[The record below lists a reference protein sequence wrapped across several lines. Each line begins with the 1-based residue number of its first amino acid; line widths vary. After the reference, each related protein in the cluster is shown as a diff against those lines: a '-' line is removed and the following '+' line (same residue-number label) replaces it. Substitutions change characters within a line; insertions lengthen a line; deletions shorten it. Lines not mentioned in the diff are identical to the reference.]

1 MANEKRT
8 ILLTNA
14 LRKRQ
19 TLKERITKA
28 TEHSLVIGVVKR
40 TSGEPTSTS
49 LKTREEQET
58 YIKGSMQKVVDL
70 RDEYYALVAGINK
83 ANIENTITI
92 AGKEVSLATAIEMRN
107 SFGLTYGGLLN
118 HVSKTIKA
126 STRHIERT
134 DEDIEKVIANEVTRS
149 IAGTDDTAQ
158 RLEIE
163 NQTRERVERRMKEE
177 LQDPLDA
184 QNLLQTLK
192 EQYEDIRDE
201 LETKLNIANATIS
214 FEY

>member
-1 MANEKRT
+1 MANEIRT

-19 TLKERITKA
+19 TLKDRIDKSTDQC
-28 TEHSLVIGVVKR
+28 LVIGVVKKA
-40 TSGEPTSTS
+40 SGEPTSTS

-70 RDEYYALVAGINK
+70 REEYYALVAGINK

-118 HVSKTIKA
+118 HVNKTIQA
-126 STRHIERT
+126 SNRHIERT
-134 DEDIEKVIANEVTRS
+134 DEDIEKVIANEVTRAINS
-149 IAGTDDTAQ
+149 TDDTAQ
-158 RLEIE
+158 RLELE
-163 NQTRERVERRMKEE
+163 TQTRERVERRMKEE